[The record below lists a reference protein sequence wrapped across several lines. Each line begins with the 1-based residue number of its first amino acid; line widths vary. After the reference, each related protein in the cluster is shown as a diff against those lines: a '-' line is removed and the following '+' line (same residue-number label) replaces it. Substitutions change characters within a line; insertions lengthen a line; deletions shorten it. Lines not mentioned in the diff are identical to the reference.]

1 MELKFTMPFNGDKEL
16 INKSISNYHTYIDSF
31 YGNFKIG
38 NYGGGRALKK
48 NYIFSKKEIRMII
61 HKLENKNITFNY
73 VINNGNLLNRE
84 FTNKY
89 LSEYS
94 NFLKLLIN
102 QGIKLITLSNPFL
115 IVYTKDNFP
124 NIQISGSANL
134 KIRSYEEVKYILD
147 IGCNEL
153 TLHYDILKNF
163 TELKKINN
171 SFNVKFK
178 LIANDLYIKDCPWQK
193 GHTRMQS
200 AHGRNNNFKTP
211 YFSYY
216 RNKCVNIRNFFP
228 EEIYKAMW
236 IMPQN
241 INKYIDIGYNHFKL
255 LDRLASTEWNLRV
268 LKAYIEMRPI
278 NNLEILLGTYG
289 RSHTI
294 NISDY
299 THSNIPYPINELEA
313 IPNINSRVYNN
324 KVIDYWYSNNHNQI
338 CGNCSLCRKLVSE
351 NVVYPTALRKKA
363 IENNKKWQSEITK
376 LSFIEKLNCSEIKR
390 IEYK

>member
-1 MELKFTMPFNGDKEL
+1 MNLKFTMPFNGDKN
-16 INKSISNYHTYIDSF
+16 IIDKSIADYSEYIDSF

-48 NYIFSKKEIRMII
+48 DYLFSKNEIRAII
-61 HKLENKNITFNY
+61 HKLESKNIIFNY

-84 FTNKY
+84 FTKDY
-89 LSEYS
+89 LSEY
-94 NFLKLLIN
+94 NKFINLLIN

-115 IVYTKDNFP
+115 IEYTKNNFP

-134 KIRSYEEVKYILD
+134 KIRSYEEVEYILD
-147 IGCNEL
+147 IGCDEL

-163 TELKKINN
+163 SELKKIKNA
-171 SFNVKFK
+171 FDIKIK

-200 AHGRNNNFKTP
+200 AHGRNNGFDTP

-216 RNKCVNIRNFFP
+216 RNKCVNIRNFYP
-228 EEIYKAMW
+228 DEIYKAMW

-241 INKYIDIGYNHFKL
+241 IQKYKEIGFKHFKL

-268 LKAYIEMRPI
+268 LKTYIEMKPI
-278 NNLEILLGTYG
+278 NNIEEMLGTYG
-289 RSHTI
+289 RKHSK
-294 NISDY
+294 NIHDYISSDV
-299 THSNIPYPINELEA
+299 PYPLNELEFVPKITNNA
-313 IPNINSRVYNN
+313 LNNKTINYWYDNNHKQNCGDCKLCNNLSTNNLIYPDNIRK
-324 KVIDYWYSNNHNQI
+324 KVID
-338 CGNCSLCRKLVSE
+338 
-351 NVVYPTALRKKA
+351 
-363 IENNKKWQSEITK
+363 NNKKWQSEITK
-376 LSFIEKLNCSEIKR
+376 LSFIEKLNNSEIKR